1 MATVVGRN
9 ESCEGME
16 VERIK
21 YEREELLK
29 KKKGKRKDLHI
40 DKRVSEFTPPSIVSC
55 HSQ

>member
-9 ESCEGME
+9 ERCEGME

-29 KKKGKRKDLHI
+29 KKEREEKIYILTK
-40 DKRVSEFTPPSIVSC
+40 E
-55 HSQ
+55 

>member
-9 ESCEGME
+9 ERCEGME

-29 KKKGKRKDLHI
+29 KKEREEKIYILTKE
-40 DKRVSEFTPPSIVSC
+40 RVSSLPRLL
-55 HSQ
+55 

>member
-9 ESCEGME
+9 ERCEGME

-29 KKKGKRKDLHI
+29 KRERRKNLHI

>member
-9 ESCEGME
+9 ERCEGME

-29 KKKGKRKDLHI
+29 KKREKKKIYILT
-40 DKRVSEFTPPSIVSC
+40 KE
-55 HSQ
+55 

>member
-9 ESCEGME
+9 ERCEGME

-29 KKKGKRKDLHI
+29 KKREKKK
-40 DKRVSEFTPPSIVSC
+40 STY
-55 HSQ
+55 